1 MSELK
6 LINTLTES
14 RLFRTKQN
22 MDSLNVS
29 DAGELAFAYLMQLNM
44 FNKDYEFA
52 PLAKEY
58 ATRTIAY
65 RNFDYFRTSATDL
78 YATLHRLMGK
88 GIEYTDPRDKI
99 AIQRINLKK
108 QDLLRYLQ
116 HIGAGKSD
124 AGFEQRMLLRFQRD
138 LNVQDGMLKSMRRLI
153 GDWDNLNQNQ
163 KALVVTR
170 MSQYMRKKAFRSE
183 LTPALLKFQKRG
195 NYVVNDKGDAKKKVW
210 DRPIVKAAAA
220 VGAIY
225 GAGKL
230 GKYLSKS
237 TYQTD
242 RNLGKRY
249 PKTGS
254 TK

>member
-78 YATLHRLMGK
+78 YATIHRLMGK
-88 GIEYTDPRDKI
+88 GIEYADPRDKI
-99 AIQRINLKK
+99 AHGRINLKK

-163 KALVVTR
+163 KALVTTR
-170 MSQYMRKKAFRSE
+170 MMQYTRAKAMRSE
-183 LTPALLKFQKRG
+183 LMPALKSFQKRG
-195 NYVVNDKGDAKKKVW
+195 NYMYKDKKSTKS
-210 DRPIVKAAAA
+210 IVKSIWDKPITKVAALGGAMYAA
-220 VGAIY
+220 NK
-225 GAGKL
+225 AGRAL
-230 GKYLSKS
+230 GKTSYQNKS
-237 TYQTD
+237 D
-242 RNLGKRY
+242 LGSRY
-249 PKTGS
+249 KKS
-254 TK
+254 

>member
-78 YATLHRLMGK
+78 YATIHRLMGK
-88 GIEYTDPRDKI
+88 GIEYADPRDKI
-99 AIQRINLKK
+99 AHGRINLKK

-163 KALVVTR
+163 KALVTTR
-170 MSQYMRKKAFRSE
+170 MMQYTRAKAMRSE
-183 LTPALLKFQKRG
+183 LMPALKSFQKRG
-195 NYVVNDKGDAKKKVW
+195 NYMYKDTKSTKS
-210 DRPIVKAAAA
+210 IVKSIWDKPITKVAALGGAMYAA
-220 VGAIY
+220 NK
-225 GAGKL
+225 AGRAL
-230 GKYLSKS
+230 GKTSYQNKS
-237 TYQTD
+237 D
-242 RNLGKRY
+242 LGSRY
-249 PKTGS
+249 KKS
-254 TK
+254 

>member
-88 GIEYTDPRDKI
+88 GIEYTDPRDQI
-99 AIQRINLKK
+99 AHGRINLKK

-163 KALVVTR
+163 KALVTTR
-170 MSQYMRKKAFRSE
+170 MMQYTRAKAMRSE
-183 LTPALLKFQKRG
+183 LMPALKSFQKRG
-195 NYVVNDKGDAKKKVW
+195 NYMYKDDKSTKSIVKSIWDKPITKIAALGGAMYAANKAGRALGKTSYQNRPDLGSRYKKK
-210 DRPIVKAAAA
+210 
-220 VGAIY
+220 
-225 GAGKL
+225 
-230 GKYLSKS
+230 
-237 TYQTD
+237 
-242 RNLGKRY
+242 
-249 PKTGS
+249 
-254 TK
+254 